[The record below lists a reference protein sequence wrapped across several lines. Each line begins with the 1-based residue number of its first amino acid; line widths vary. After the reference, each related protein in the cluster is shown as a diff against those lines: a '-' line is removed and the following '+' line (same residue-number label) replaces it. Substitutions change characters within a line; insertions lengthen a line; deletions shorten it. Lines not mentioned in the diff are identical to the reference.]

1 MDEFV
6 TALEAVAQPVTVGG
20 LFALAIWL
28 GSQLTQRLIDVMAQ
42 VELARVEVT
51 RLMAEALKQQAEA
64 AGAQASA
71 QAMGNV
77 EVLRRLESAD
87 IVANRILHNQERSL
101 DDGQRA

>member
-1 MDEFV
+1 MEHLV
-6 TALEAVAQPVTVGG
+6 TAIGAIAQPVTVGG

-87 IVANRILHNQERSL
+87 IVANRILHNQERFL